1 MSNIFILL
9 GIIIFSVFIVLIS
22 IRLYNDKTLLLYAFK
37 KNNVIVYGKKGT
49 GKDLIFNYA
58 INHRRAKCSSNI
70 QFNKK
75 YCDIQNISDFELKS
89 ITYNDLIDNTFDK
102 QDKTFTEKKDF
113 YISDAGIY
121 LPSQYSALLDKKY
134 KSFPIV
140 YALSRHLGQFNIHA
154 NAQAL
159 GRVWNKLREQA
170 DSFISCRKTYK
181 IFGFL
186 ITKCIYYDKYESANS
201 NLLPFRAGSLSSK
214 EKKALKAQFEATNGV
229 IRTLYIVQRKRSIK
243 YDTRAFHEII
253 YGYPANSKFG
263 FLYNIFSV
271 FTQTNFIE

>member
-1 MSNIFILL
+1 MSNIFIIL
-9 GIIIFSVFIVLIS
+9 GIIVFSVFIVLIS

-37 KNNVIVYGKKGT
+37 KNNVVVYGKKGT
-49 GKDLIFNYA
+49 GKDLIFNYV
-58 INHRRAKCSSNI
+58 INHRRVKCCSNI

-102 QDKTFTEKKDF
+102 QDKTFIEKKDF

-140 YALSRHLGQFNIHA
+140 YALSRHLGHFNIHA

-201 NLLPFRAGSLSSK
+201 NLLPFKAGSLSSK
-214 EKKALKAQFEATNGV
+214 EKKALKAQFEATNGI
-229 IRTLYIVQRKRSIK
+229 IRTLYILQHKRNIK

-253 YGYPANSKFG
+253 FG
-263 FLYNIFSV
+263 FKAPQKVARIRKIFKKGV
-271 FTQTNFIE
+271 KKV

>member
-9 GIIIFSVFIVLIS
+9 GLIILSVFIVLVS
-22 IRLYNDKTLLLYAFK
+22 IRLFNDKTLLLYAFK

-49 GKDLIFNYA
+49 GKDLIFNYV
-58 INHRRAKCSSNI
+58 INHRRVKCCSNI

-75 YCDIQNISDFELKS
+75 YCDIQNISDFELRS

-102 QDKTFTEKKDF
+102 QDKTFIEKKDF

-170 DSFISCRKTYK
+170 DSFISCRRTYK

-229 IRTLYIVQRKRSIK
+229 VRTLYILQYKRNIK

-253 YGYPANSKFG
+253 FGYKAPQKVARIRK
-263 FLYNIFSV
+263 IFKKGV
-271 FTQTNFIE
+271 KKV